1 MSRTHPIRS
10 MRSLPI
16 LLLAGTLTPLIAQ
29 SSNPSPPP
37 AVTLQS
43 MRDRYRPVLIFA
55 PSDTPQLRSQLQI
68 LMHDQP
74 QLQQRDIVLV
84 PVLSPGTLDQ
94 AFRNS
99 PTISSMS
106 SSDQLAAR
114 KHFHIAPDEL
124 TVLLIGKDG
133 GEKFRSHQP
142 ISAEQLFNLIDA
154 MPMRRQEMRETP
166 H

>member
-1 MSRTHPIRS
+1 

-16 LLLAGTLTPLIAQ
+16 LLLAGTLMPATAQ
-29 SSNPSPPP
+29 SSKPTPA

-43 MRDRYRPVLIFA
+43 MRDRSRPVLIFA

-68 LMHDQP
+68 LSQDP
-74 QLQQRDIVLV
+74 SQLQQRDIILV
-84 PVLSPGTLDQ
+84 PVLSSGPHDE
-94 AFRNS
+94 AS
-99 PTISSMS
+99 PVIFPMS

-114 KHFHIAPDEL
+114 KHFHIAPNEF

-142 ISAEQLFNLIDA
+142 ISAQKLFSLIDA

-166 H
+166 R